1 MGSALL
7 EMIQRSSDSV
17 DQSAT
22 ATSRREETQE
32 RSDGLKHLEKQM
44 ERKWL
49 LIQHSTLK
57 RREIDQ

>member
-1 MGSALL
+1 MVSALL
-7 EMIQRSSDSV
+7 EMIQRSLDSV
-17 DQSAT
+17 DQSAI
-22 ATSRREETQE
+22 ATSRREEIQE
-32 RSDGLKHLEKQM
+32 RLDGLKHSVKQM